1 MLDVES
7 GFGKEYVR
15 LLVEEIRV
23 WGRKVVMRG
32 SHASLAQAVAI
43 KNVGVSEGVPIGYSW
58 LPG

>member
-23 WGRKVVMRG
+23 WGRKVVMRR
-32 SHASLAQAVAI
+32 VT
-43 KNVGVSEGVPIGYSW
+43 EGVPIGYSW